1 MKLHEFGNANQ
12 PVMVLIHG
20 VLTPWQIWKPQ
31 IKAFQDTYHIFVV
44 ALSAHTEEEVSEFVS
59 LEAEVAEI
67 LQGLKEHNITTIGI
81 LCGLSLGGVI
91 AHEIWKIGT
100 LPIKHLV
107 LDGAPLLPFPLGSG
121 KIMTRSYLNIIHR
134 SKKRDPKVLASF
146 KKNFL
151 PEKYLDSYLK
161 IADFMTDTSMTNI
174 IKAADTGNLCTT
186 VDNQSRI
193 LFLHGTRG
201 NEILSKKVAKLMKKA
216 YPETEVVCF
225 KGDAHC
231 YKAIYEPEKW
241 IELIENFCNYCSIHS
256 EML

>member
-1 MKLHEFGNANQ
+1 MKLHEFGTENK
-12 PVMVLIHG
+12 PIMVLVHG
-20 VLTPWQIWKPQ
+20 VLTPWQIWTPQ
-31 IKAFQDTYHIFVV
+31 IEAFQNDYHIFVV
-44 ALSAHTEEEVSEFVS
+44 ALSGHTEEEASEFVS
-59 LEAEVAEI
+59 LEAETTEI
-67 LQGLKEHNITTIGI
+67 IQALSARNVQAIDV

-91 AHEIWKIGT
+91 AHEIWKRGT

-107 LDGAPLLPFPLGSG
+107 MDGAPLIPFPLGSG
-121 KIMTRSYLNIIHR
+121 KIMTYNYLSIIHK

-174 IKAADTGNLCTT
+174 VQAANTGNLCTT
-186 VDNQSRI
+186 VDNKSKI
-193 LFLHGTRG
+193 MFIHGTKG

-216 YPETEVVCF
+216 YPETKVICF
-225 KGDAHC
+225 KGDMHC

-241 IELIENFCNYCSIHS
+241 VEVVNAFLHS
-256 EML
+256 HT

>member
-1 MKLHEFGNANQ
+1 MRLHEFGKENA

-31 IKAFQDTYHIFVV
+31 VRAFEKDYHIFVV
-44 ALSAHTEEEVSEFVS
+44 ALSAHTEESASEFVS

-67 LQGLKEHNITTIGI
+67 IQTLIAQGVAEIDT

-91 AHEIWKIGT
+91 AHEIWRSEQ

-107 LDGAPLLPFPLGSG
+107 LDGAPLVPFPFKSG
-121 KIMTRSYLNIIHR
+121 NIMAKNYINIIHR
-134 SKKRDPKVLASF
+134 SKRRDPKVLASF

-174 IKAADTGNLCTT
+174 VKAADTGNLCTT
-186 VDNQSRI
+186 VDNKSRI
-193 LFLHGTRG
+193 LFIHGTKG
-201 NEILSKKVAKLMKKA
+201 NEILSKKVGKLIKKA
-216 YPETEVVCF
+216 YPETEVICF
-225 KGDAHC
+225 KGDIHC

-241 IELIENFCNYCSIHS
+241 VEIVKQFIS
-256 EML
+256 